1 MGDWIINLIERMGY
15 LGIALLMF
23 LENHLFPPIPSEL
36 IMPLSGF
43 TASRGNLNIVGVIVA
58 GSLGSVGGA
67 LFWYYVGRWVGDDR
81 LKRWADRHGRW
92 ITMTARD
99 VATADRWFDRHCH
112 WAVLIGRLIP
122 TVRTLI
128 SIPAGIFEMGVRR
141 FLIFSTIGTLIWS
154 AALAGAGYALGGEYE
169 TVSRYLGPVSTGVV
183 VLIVAVYLY
192 RVATF
197 KPRPR
202 QR

>member
-1 MGDWIINLIERMGY
+1 MGDWITNLIERMGY
-15 LGIALLMF
+15 VGIALLMF
-23 LENHLFPPIPSEL
+23 LENLFPPIPSEL

-43 TASRGNLNIVGVIVA
+43 TASRGNLNIVGVILA
-58 GSLGSVGGA
+58 GTVGSVAGA
-67 LFWYYVGRWVGDDR
+67 LFWYHVGRWVGDDR

-99 VATADRWFDRHCH
+99 VEKADRWFDRHCH

-128 SIPAGIFEMGVRR
+128 SIPAGIFEMSLRR
-141 FLIFSTIGTLIWS
+141 FLIFSTVGTLIWS
-154 AALAGAGYALGGEYE
+154 AALAGAGYALGSRYE
-169 TVSRYLGPVSTGVV
+169 TVSRYLGPVSTGIV
-183 VLIVAVYLY
+183 VLIAAVYLY

>member
-1 MGDWIINLIERMGY
+1 MGEWIINLIERMGY

-23 LENHLFPPIPSEL
+23 LENLFPPIPSEL

-43 TASRGNLNIVGVIVA
+43 TASRGNLNIAGVILA
-58 GSLGSVGGA
+58 GTVGSVAGA
-67 LFWYYVGRWVGDDR
+67 LFWFYVGRWVGDDR

-99 VATADRWFDRHCH
+99 VEKADRWFDRHCH
-112 WAVLIGRLIP
+112 WAVLGGRLIP

-128 SIPAGIFEMGVRR
+128 SIPAGIFEMGLRR
-141 FLIFSTIGTLIWS
+141 FLIFSTVGTLIWS
-154 AALAGAGYALGGEYE
+154 AALAGAGYALGSEYE
-169 TVSRYLGPVSTGVV
+169 TVSRYLGPVSTAVV
-183 VLIVAVYLY
+183 VLIAAVYLY
-192 RVATF
+192 RVVTF

>member
-1 MGDWIINLIERMGY
+1 MGEWIINLIERMGY

-23 LENHLFPPIPSEL
+23 LENLFPPIPSEL

-43 TASRGNLNIVGVIVA
+43 TASRGNLNIAGVILA
-58 GSLGSVGGA
+58 GTLGSIAGA
-67 LFWYYVGRWVGDDR
+67 LFWFYVGRWVGDDR

-99 VATADRWFDRHCH
+99 VEKADRWFDRHCH
-112 WAVLIGRLIP
+112 WAVLGGRLIP

-128 SIPAGIFEMGVRR
+128 SIPAGIFEMGLRR
-141 FLIFSTIGTLIWS
+141 FLIFSTVGTLIWS
-154 AALAGAGYALGGEYE
+154 AALAGAGYALGSEYE

-183 VLIVAVYLY
+183 VLIAAVYLY
-192 RVATF
+192 RVVTF

>member
-23 LENHLFPPIPSEL
+23 LENLFPPIPSEL

-43 TASRGNLNIVGVIVA
+43 TASRGNLNIAGVILA
-58 GSLGSVGGA
+58 GTLGSVAGA
-67 LFWYYVGRWVGDDR
+67 LFWYYVGRWVGEDR
-81 LKRWADRHGRW
+81 LKHWADRHGRW
-92 ITMTARD
+92 ITMTARE
-99 VATADRWFDRHCH
+99 VEKADRWFDRHCH

-128 SIPAGIFEMGVRR
+128 SIPAGIFEMGLRR
-141 FLIFSTIGTLIWS
+141 FLIFSTVGTLIWS
-154 AALAGAGYALGGEYE
+154 GALAGAGYALGSQYE
-169 TVSRYLGPVSTGVV
+169 TVSRYLGPVSTGIV
-183 VLIVAVYLY
+183 VLIAAAYVY

>member
-1 MGDWIINLIERMGY
+1 MADWITNLIERMGY

-23 LENHLFPPIPSEL
+23 LENLFPPIPSEL

-43 TASRGNLNIVGVIVA
+43 TASRGNLNIFGVILA
-58 GSLGSVGGA
+58 GTIGSVAGA
-67 LFWYYVGRWVGDDR
+67 LFWYYVGRWVDDDR

-92 ITMTARD
+92 ITMTSRD
-99 VATADRWFDRHCH
+99 VEKADRWFDRHCH
-112 WAVLIGRLIP
+112 WAVLVGRLMP

-128 SIPAGIFEMGVRR
+128 SIPAGIFELSLRR
-141 FLIFSTIGTLIWS
+141 SLIFSTIGTLLWS
-154 AALAGAGYALGGEYE
+154 AALAGTGYALGSQYE
-169 TVSRYLGPVSTGVV
+169 TVSRYLGPVSTGIV

>member
-1 MGDWIINLIERMGY
+1 MGEWIISLIERMGY

-23 LENHLFPPIPSEL
+23 LENLFPPIPSEL

-43 TASRGNLNIVGVIVA
+43 TASRGNLNIAGVIFA
-58 GSLGSVGGA
+58 GTLGSVAGA
-67 LFWYYVGRWVGDDR
+67 LFWYYVGRWVGEDR

-99 VATADRWFDRHCH
+99 VEKADRWFDRHCH
-112 WAVLIGRLIP
+112 WAVLAGRLIP

-141 FLIFSTIGTLIWS
+141 FLIFSTVGTLIWS
-154 AALAGAGYALGGEYE
+154 GALAGAGYALGSQYE
-169 TVSRYLGPVSTGVV
+169 TVSRYLGPVSTGIV
-183 VLIVAVYLY
+183 VLIAAAYVY

>member
-1 MGDWIINLIERMGY
+1 MGEWIINLIERMGY

-23 LENHLFPPIPSEL
+23 LENLFPPIPSEL

-43 TASRGNLNIVGVIVA
+43 TASRGNLNIAGVILA
-58 GSLGSVGGA
+58 GTVGSVAGA
-67 LFWYYVGRWVGDDR
+67 LFWFYVGRWVGDDR

-99 VATADRWFDRHCH
+99 VEKADRWFDRHCH
-112 WAVLIGRLIP
+112 WAVLAGRLIP

-128 SIPAGIFEMGVRR
+128 SIPAGIFEMGIRR
-141 FLIFSTIGTLIWS
+141 FLIFSTVGTLIWS
-154 AALAGAGYALGGEYE
+154 AALAGAGYALGSEYE

-183 VLIVAVYLY
+183 VLIAAVYLY
-192 RVATF
+192 RVVTF

>member
-1 MGDWIINLIERMGY
+1 MGDWIINLIEGMGY

-23 LENHLFPPIPSEL
+23 LENLFPPIPSEL

-43 TASRGNLNIVGVIVA
+43 TASRGNLNIAGVILA
-58 GSLGSVGGA
+58 GTLGSVAGA
-67 LFWYYVGRWVGDDR
+67 IFWYYVGRWVGNER

-92 ITMTARD
+92 ITMTAGE
-99 VATADRWFDRHCH
+99 VEKADRWFDRHCH

-128 SIPAGIFEMGVRR
+128 SIPAGIFEMSLRR
-141 FLIFSTIGTLIWS
+141 FLIFSTVGTLIWS
-154 AALAGAGYALGGEYE
+154 AALAGAGYALGSQYD
-169 TVSRYLGPVSTGVV
+169 TVGRYLGPVSTGIV
-183 VLIVAVYLY
+183 VLIAAVYLY

>member
-1 MGDWIINLIERMGY
+1 MADWITNLIERMGY

-23 LENHLFPPIPSEL
+23 LENLFPPIPSEL

-43 TASRGNLNIVGVIVA
+43 TASRGNLNIFGVILA
-58 GSLGSVGGA
+58 GTIGSVAGA
-67 LFWYYVGRWVGDDR
+67 LFWYYVGRWVDDDR

-92 ITMTARD
+92 ITMTSRD
-99 VATADRWFDRHCH
+99 VEKADRWFDRHCH
-112 WAVLIGRLIP
+112 WAVLVGRLMP

-128 SIPAGIFEMGVRR
+128 SIPAGIFEMSLRR
-141 FLIFSTIGTLIWS
+141 FLIFSTIGTLLWS
-154 AALAGAGYALGGEYE
+154 AALAGTGYALGSQYE
-169 TVSRYLGPVSTGVV
+169 TVSRYLGPVSTGIV

>member
-15 LGIALLMF
+15 VGIALLMF
-23 LENHLFPPIPSEL
+23 LENLFPPIPSEL

-43 TASRGNLNIVGVIVA
+43 TASRGNLNIAGVILA
-58 GSLGSVGGA
+58 GTIGSVAGA
-67 LFWYYVGRWVGDDR
+67 LFWFYVGRWVGDDR

-99 VATADRWFDRHCH
+99 VEKADRWFDRHCH
-112 WAVLIGRLIP
+112 WAVLVGRLIP

-128 SIPAGIFEMGVRR
+128 SIPAGIFEMGLRR
-141 FLIFSTIGTLIWS
+141 FLIFSTVGTLIWS
-154 AALAGAGYALGGEYE
+154 AALAGAGYALGSEYE

-183 VLIVAVYLY
+183 VLIAAVYLY